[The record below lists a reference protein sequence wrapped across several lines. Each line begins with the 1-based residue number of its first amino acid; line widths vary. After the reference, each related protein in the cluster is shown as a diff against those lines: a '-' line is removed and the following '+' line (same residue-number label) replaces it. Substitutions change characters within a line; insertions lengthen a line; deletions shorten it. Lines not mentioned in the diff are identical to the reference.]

1 MVSRTSEIV
10 AAAAVVGMAAAES
23 TLMAQ
28 RDAEAQRGT
37 NPLVAPWSGPYGGV
51 PPWDHVRPEHFP
63 GAFEV
68 ALAEHRAEIAAI
80 LASRDAATFDNTIA
94 ALERSGATRD
104 RVERLF
110 AVAREN
116 ITNPQFQAL
125 EREWQPKLAAAT
137 DEIFLNGDLFQ
148 RIAAVHRSLETANLA
163 ADQKRVATR
172 TFDAFVRRGARLDAE
187 QKKQLS
193 AINQEL
199 AARFSEFRQKVLAD
213 ENTWTV
219 IERRSD
225 LAGLPPTVVAAAKAA
240 AEERGLSGWAIV
252 NTRSSVDPFLTFS
265 TRRSLREV
273 VWKKFKN
280 RGDNGDANDT
290 KSTIGAIVNLRA
302 ERARLLGFKSH
313 AHWRMQD
320 TMAVDPATA
329 QSFLE
334 QVWPAVVARVRRE
347 VADMQ
352 ALANREEPG
361 VTIEPWDYLY
371 FAEKVRKA
379 KYDLDEAQ
387 IKPYLQLDNMVAAA
401 LWSAERRFGLAFKE
415 ITGSVPVFHPE
426 MRVWEVSD
434 KSSGRHRAVF
444 YLDNFARAGKKSGAW
459 ATTYRVQSAMDEPVT
474 SIASNNN
481 NFVKGAPGEPVL
493 ISIADATTLFHEFG
507 HALHSML
514 QDVRYRGL
522 ATTPRDYVE
531 LPSQLNERWLLS
543 RELLDRFAR
552 HYMTGEPMPQ
562 PLVDKI
568 ERSGKFNQGYATLE
582 YLAAAIVDMDLH
594 TRPEGVGDMAEF
606 EKEALERLGGM
617 PREIAMRHRLTH
629 FDHLFGNDSYSA
641 GYYSYLWSD
650 VMAADAWQ
658 AFVESGGPWDADVN
672 ERLRTHILSDG
683 NSIDRAEAYRR
694 FRGRDPEVQALL
706 DARGLTAASN

>member
-1 MVSRTSEIV
+1 MSPTHATTV
-10 AAAAVVGMAAAES
+10 
-23 TLMAQ
+23 
-28 RDAEAQRGT
+28 
-37 NPLVAPWSGPYGGV
+37 NPLVSPWPGPYGGV
-51 PPWDHVRPEHFP
+51 PPWDRMSPALFP
-63 GAFEV
+63 DAFET
-68 ALAEHRAEIAAI
+68 AIAEQQKEIDDIAANPETP
-80 LASRDAATFDNTIA
+80 TFENTIA
-94 ALERSGATRD
+94 AMERSGRTLD
-104 RVERLF
+104 RVERMF
-110 AVAREN
+110 GVAREN
-116 ITNPQFQAL
+116 VTNREYQAL
-125 EREWQPKLAAAT
+125 EREWQPKLAAAA
-137 DEIFLNGDLFQ
+137 DAILFNERLFK
-148 RIAAVHRSLETANLA
+148 RIEAVYESLASSKFDQSGAAPRHLA
-163 ADQKRVATR
+163 PDQIRLATR
-172 TFDAFVRRGARLDAE
+172 VYEYFVRRGA
-187 QKKQLS
+187 QLKPDDKTTLS
-193 AINQEL
+193 EINQQL
-199 AARFSEFRQKVLAD
+199 AARFAEFRAMVLAD

-219 IERRSD
+219 IERESE

-240 AEERGLSGWAIV
+240 AEDRGLSGWAIV

-265 TRRSLREV
+265 TRRGLREA
-273 VWKKFKN
+273 VWRKFKS

-290 KSTIGAIVNLRA
+290 KSTIAAIVNLRA

-329 QSFLE
+329 KSFLE
-334 QVWPAVVARVRRE
+334 NVWPAVVARVRRE

-352 ALANREEPG
+352 ELANREEPG
-361 VTIEPWDYLY
+361 ITIEPWDYLY

-379 KYDLDEAQ
+379 KYDLDEAG

-415 ITGSVPVFHPE
+415 ITGSVPVFHRE
-426 MRVWEVSD
+426 MRVWDVSD

-459 ATTYRVQSAMDEPVT
+459 ATSYRVQSAMDGPVT

-543 RELLDRFAR
+543 RDLLDRFAR
-552 HYMTGEPMPQ
+552 HYVTGEPMPQ

-594 TRPEGVGDMAEF
+594 TRPEGVADMATF
-606 EKEALERLGGM
+606 EKEALARLGGM
-617 PREIAMRHRLTH
+617 PREIVMRHRLTH

-658 AFVESGGPWDADVN
+658 AFVEAGGPWDADVN

-706 DARGLTAASN
+706 NARGLTAASS